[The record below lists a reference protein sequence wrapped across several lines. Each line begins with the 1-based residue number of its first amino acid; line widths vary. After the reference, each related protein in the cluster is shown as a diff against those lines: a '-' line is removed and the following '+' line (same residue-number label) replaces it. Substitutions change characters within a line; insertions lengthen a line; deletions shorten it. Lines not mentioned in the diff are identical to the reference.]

1 MSSLTQQLFADAMN
15 GTMAAKIRACANN
28 PEKLQLLATD
38 YPGIG
43 SVVVM
48 GNSPGHE
55 ENIGELQRLD
65 ELILY
70 HSPKGAISGR
80 NYGIGYIVQTG
91 FKDVVDAILSNNT
104 RLTAGHVKDIK
115 EGTFVHSGGDAYVF
129 AQPIYTSA
137 GHPRGCHL
145 DTVYVPHD
153 LRDGKPWYT
162 TTLIDPKARGTAQE
176 QITRLYEE
184 LQLDDVSP
192 RPPTTTFEKVM
203 SNNPPDAQLGQYNI
217 AFSDDFSNDSR
228 MFEHVMSIVGG
239 NPGKVQYHT
248 QGVLKLPFNR
258 EQLRQAKI
266 VDRVIRKCHE
276 LGCVATL
283 GGHCGKNSCAHC
295 TMAICVLGVP
305 GLGNKERSLPLDE
318 IFYELSDYPGATAYW
333 TDTHDIRP
341 RQFMNDHSVIPEVSV
356 GDFKAALRTKV
367 FASPAVQNAPP
378 GRISFADQYLNC
390 GKVPEEAY
398 ETHALV
404 WDVILNALRERKQE
418 LDDQ

>member
-1 MSSLTQQLFADAMN
+1 MN

-28 PEKLQLLATD
+28 AEKLELLAKD

-43 SVVVM
+43 SVVLM
-48 GNSPGHE
+48 GNTPRHE
-55 ENIGELQRLD
+55 ENIGELQRLG
-65 ELILY
+65 EMILY
-70 HSPKGAISGR
+70 HSTKGAIPGR

-91 FKDVVDAILSNNT
+91 FNDVVDAILSNST
-104 RLTAGHVKDIK
+104 RLKAGHVKEIK

-137 GHPRGCHL
+137 GAPRGCHL
-145 DTVYVPHD
+145 DTVYVPYD
-153 LRDGKPWYT
+153 SRDGKPWYT
-162 TTLIDPKARGTAQE
+162 TTLIDPKARGSAKE
-176 QITRLYEE
+176 PITRLYEE
-184 LQLDDVSP
+184 LRLDDVSP
-192 RPPTTTFEKVM
+192 DPPKTTFEKVM
-203 SNNPPDAQLGQYNI
+203 SNNPPDAKLGQYNI
-217 AFSDDFSNDSR
+217 AFSDDLSNDSR

-239 NPGKVQYHT
+239 NPQKVLYHT
-248 QGVLKLPFNR
+248 QGVLKLPFSQ

-318 IFYELSDYPGATAYW
+318 IFYKLSDYPGAIAYW
-333 TDTHDIRP
+333 TDEHDIRP
-341 RQFMNDHSVIPEVSV
+341 RQFMDNHSKIPEVSV
-356 GDFKAALRTKV
+356 EDFKETLRTKV
-367 FASPAVQNAPP
+367 FASPAVQSAPSD
-378 GRISFADQYLNC
+378 RISFADQYLNC

-404 WDVILNALRERKQE
+404 WDVVLTSLREKKQE
-418 LDDQ
+418 LDEQ